1 MAAQEQYPPVD
12 ARSLVED
19 VVVPRLLQ
27 GTVALVL
34 SDAADGAD
42 EHAAHSAR
50 LPRRFASIEHA
61 HGSYEVCWVVRGR
74 CVLAVAGRRL
84 PLDPGVACL
93 VRPGEMHQLWPTR
106 ALEPFEVLW
115 WCISPRGISLPLE
128 GFSGEHRV
136 ILGDYV
142 ALETGTA
149 VPARVAQELERR
161 QARGD
166 LLARALLLQLAAVI
180 LRRLDE
186 IAAGRADAWVSGRKG
201 NWHVDRVVYYVE
213 TNFGADLTLERLA
226 RVAGLSPFYL
236 TTLFRRV
243 TGRSA
248 MGYVRDV
255 RHRQA
260 LALLRSTELDVA
272 AVSRQV
278 GYEDPYYFSRVFK
291 ARQGCSPLEYRRR
304 ARNDLPAAEG

>member
-1 MAAQEQYPPVD
+1 MVAQERY
-12 ARSLVED
+12 ARVEACSLIED

-27 GTVALVL
+27 GTVSLVL
-34 SDAADGAD
+34 SSASDGAD
-42 EHAAHSAR
+42 GCAASTAR

-61 HGSYEVCWVVRGR
+61 HGGYEVCWVIRGR
-74 CVLAVAGRRL
+74 CTLAVAGRRL
-84 PLDPGVACL
+84 TLDPGVTCL
-93 VRPGEMHQLWPTR
+93 VRPEEIHQLWPTQ

-115 WCISPRGISLPLE
+115 WCISPRGISLPVE
-128 GFSGEHRV
+128 GFSGEHQV
-136 ILGDYV
+136 TQGDYV
-142 ALETGTA
+142 ALDTGTA
-149 VPARVAQELERR
+149 IPVRVAQELERR
-161 QARGD
+161 QAHSD
-166 LLARALLLQLAAVI
+166 LLVRALLLQLAAVI

-186 IAAGRADAWVSGRKG
+186 IATGRADAWASGRKG
-201 NWHVDRVVYYVE
+201 CWHVERVVHYVE
-213 TNFGADLTLERLA
+213 TNYGADITLERLA

-255 RHRQA
+255 RHWQA

-304 ARNDLPAAEG
+304 ARSDLPTAEG